1 MSDLPAPKWLE
12 LGCGRNKAEGYFGVD
27 RADLPGVDLVHDLE
41 CHPWPIAEGC
51 AERIGCYQTLEHIG
65 DLLGFMADL
74 WRVCCAEPQ
83 AWVEIT
89 VPYHAAP
96 TAWGDPTHVRA
107 FTEDTFR
114 YFEPGFVE
122 RFGDY
127 GIAPHYFSI
136 VDQAFKPSANL
147 WVLLR
152 PIKTEAQ
159 LATHQEQYWWR
170 DRRAAMLG

>member
-1 MSDLPAPKWLE
+1 MNLLPAPPWLE
-12 LGCGRNKAEGYFGVD
+12 LGCGLNKAAGYYGVD
-27 RADLPGVDLVHDLE
+27 RANVAGVDLVHDLE
-41 CHPWPIAEGC
+41 IHPWPIADGC

-65 DLLGFMADL
+65 GLLAFMADL
-74 WRVCCAEPQ
+74 WRVCSADPQ
-83 AWVEIT
+83 AWAEIT
-89 VPYHAAP
+89 VPYHTAP

-122 RFGDY
+122 RFSDY
-127 GIAPHYFSI
+127 GIGPHYFSI
-136 VDQAFKPSANL
+136 IDQAFRPGANL

-152 PIKTEAQ
+152 PIKTAAQ
-159 LATHQEQYWWR
+159 LQAHQEQAWWR